1 MDFLSD
7 LKGFFWRS
15 PLWVRMGIFA
25 ESYPF
30 WDNWKILLMALS
42 WCAPMTPSNMRDYRS
57 RRLRLVTWSTFQ
69 SIDLIESLATLS
81 KDQQVIG
88 VVPEKTEIWIGF
100 SENNKNV
107 IIGLTRSFLIV
118 RKKLFKICQLKVA
131 YTIVYFAEICS
142 I

>member
-1 MDFLSD
+1 
-7 LKGFFWRS
+7 
-15 PLWVRMGIFA
+15 
-25 ESYPF
+25 
-30 WDNWKILLMALS
+30 
-42 WCAPMTPSNMRDYRS
+42 
-57 RRLRLVTWSTFQ
+57 
-69 SIDLIESLATLS
+69 LIESLATLS

-100 SENNKNV
+100 SENNKNL